1 MSGKITASEIP
12 TSQTDVSKSL
22 KWAVLCLFVIF
33 MFILCVYYIILRFCA
48 SVCVEPGHVPS
59 WPVVALDHCIASG
72 SPGYWGRG
80 VPLT

>member
-1 MSGKITASEIP
+1 MLRLGGVIRMSGKITASEIP

-48 SVCVEPGHVPS
+48 SVCVEPLVDKLRFQMQLH
-59 WPVVALDHCIASG
+59 HFQCI
-72 SPGYWGRG
+72 YC
-80 VPLT
+80 